1 MKRIKIDRWKNKV
14 RLPDGEVQDV
24 EESLLVMIN
33 ALINSRDPQKLPR
46 GIDQFRLFSK
56 VSKAF
61 EKADKS
67 GTLELEDATY
77 SFLKKMIE
85 EDIPSQWGANTK
97 YAKAIEAFFDAEK
110 QTEADE
116 KEVEKEVT

>member
-1 MKRIKIDRWKNKV
+1 MKSIKIEKW
-14 RLPDGEVQDV
+14 DGNVTDPKTGKPV
-24 EESLLVMIN
+24 KESLLVMIN
-33 ALINSRDPQKLPR
+33 ALISSKDPKTLPR

-77 SFLKKMIE
+77 SFLKKMVE
-85 EDIPSQWGANTK
+85 ADIPSVWGTK
-97 YAKAIEAFFDAEK
+97 PEYAKSVGAFLDAEK
-110 QTEADE
+110 QNEADE
-116 KEVEKEVT
+116 KVVEKEVT